1 MDRIISEDDGKK
13 IKSKL
18 DKLSKPVKII
28 FFTQEIECQLC
39 KSTHQMMDELAAIS
53 DKLSL
58 EVYNFVIN
66 KDIAEAYGIDK
77 IPATVIEGEK
87 DYGIRFYG
95 IPAGYEFTTLIETII
110 MVSKGDSGLNENIRT
125 KVKIIN
131 KPVHSQVLITP
142 T

>member
-1 MDRIISEDDGKK
+1 MDRIISEDDAKK
-13 IKSKL
+13 IKVEL
-18 DKLSKPVKII
+18 DQLPNPVKVVL
-28 FFTQEIECQLC
+28 FTQEIECGMC
-39 KSTHQMMDELAAIS
+39 KSTHQMMDELTAIS
-53 DKLSL
+53 EKLSL

-66 KDIAEAYGIDK
+66 KDIAEAYSIDK
-77 IPATVIEGEK
+77 IPAVVIEGEK

-125 KVKIIN
+125 KAKSIN
-131 KPVHSQVLITP
+131 RPVHSQVLVTP